1 MYNTYNLKKPIK
13 RKTMPNI
20 NNLNQ
25 QFSKDFSKILNQLNR
40 QFSKDFSKI
49 LNQKFII
56 TEKTKC
62 FFIDDNQYNIL
73 QFFYL
78 EEGDLYVELK
88 LIICTKIEEDYIEGY
103 DLIKENF
110 ERFKISNI
118 LKIENHLKELET
130 FKEFKQEY
138 FQKLGKILF
147 KNNTSYFC
155 DLETLESE
163 EMEEVKM
170 EEVNFPKKAV
180 DNLSHFLRTLE
191 PSDFKIVETEK

>member
-13 RKTMPNI
+13 GKTMPNI

-25 QFSKDFSKILNQLNR
+25 

-78 EEGDLYVELK
+78 EDGDLYVELK
-88 LIICTKIEEDYIEGY
+88 LIVCTKIEEDYIEGY
-103 DLIKENF
+103 DLIKEDF
-110 ERFKISNI
+110 GRFKISNI
-118 LKIENHLKELET
+118 LTFENRLKELEPLT
-130 FKEFKQEY
+130 EFKQEY
-138 FQKLGKILF
+138 FKELDKILF
-147 KNNTSYFC
+147 KNNASYFC
-155 DLETLESE
+155 DLETLELE
-163 EMEEVKM
+163 EMEEA
-170 EEVNFPKKAV
+170 NFPKKAV
-180 DNLSHFLRTLE
+180 DNLSQFLRALE
-191 PSDFKIVETEK
+191 PSDFKIVKTEN

>member
-1 MYNTYNLKKPIK
+1 
-13 RKTMPNI
+13 MPNI

-78 EEGDLYVELK
+78 EDGELYVELK
-88 LIICTKIEEDYIEGY
+88 LIVCTKIEEDYIEGY

-110 ERFKISNI
+110 GRFKISNI
-118 LKIENHLKELET
+118 LSFENRLKELET

-138 FQKLGKILF
+138 FQELEKILF
-147 KNNTSYFC
+147 KNNISYFC
-155 DLETLESE
+155 DLETLETE
-163 EMEEVKM
+163 EM

-180 DNLSHFLRTLE
+180 DNLSQFLRTLE

>member
-1 MYNTYNLKKPIK
+1 
-13 RKTMPNI
+13 MPNI

-25 QFSKDFSKILNQLNR
+25 QFSKDFSKILNQ
-40 QFSKDFSKI
+40 
-49 LNQKFII
+49 KFII
-56 TEKTKC
+56 TEKNKC

-78 EEGDLYVELK
+78 EDGDLYVELK

-118 LKIENHLKELET
+118 LSFENRLKELET

-138 FQKLGKILF
+138 FQKLWKILF

-163 EMEEVKM
+163 EM

-191 PSDFKIVETEK
+191 PSDFKIVETKK